1 MVKAGEYAPARFVF
15 VGRRG
20 RDAPSRHG
28 TQYSISETFRHC
40 NNKNRAA
47 PHFSSS
53 TAGEK
58 LVYYKK

>member
-15 VGRRG
+15 VGRG

-28 TQYSISETFRHC
+28 THSSISETFRHC

-47 PHFSSS
+47 PYFSSS